1 MSPVLSPFAR
11 ALEARVQY
19 AYAVCTT
26 DIGSPAWFTHLAAAR
41 QHAIAL
47 GRAHA
52 AQDSYECPNL
62 IADIPMLRAAFESAV
77 LDMRRSR
84 LGQVGAEA
92 PEKTPLCSR
101 NLGGRQEQRA
111 PGPAQAQA

>member
-1 MSPVLSPFAR
+1 MKPEHRMPNAFASNEC
-11 ALEARVQY
+11 APAR
-19 AYAVCTT
+19 
-26 DIGSPAWFTHLAAAR
+26 SRFTHLAAAR

-84 LGQVGAEA
+84 LGQADAEA
-92 PEKTPLCSR
+92 TEKTPLCSR

-111 PGPAQAQA
+111 PGPAQAQV